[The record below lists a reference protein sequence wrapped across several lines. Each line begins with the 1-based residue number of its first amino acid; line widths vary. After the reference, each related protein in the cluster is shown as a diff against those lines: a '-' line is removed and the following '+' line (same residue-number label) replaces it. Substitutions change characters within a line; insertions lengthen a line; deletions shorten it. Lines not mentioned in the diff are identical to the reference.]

1 MKRITELLSGKIL
14 MGGVLAA
21 LLLVT
26 AQAQG
31 GRLNQQRQ
39 KKLAQQ
45 QAATPAE
52 STTQQ
57 QTEANQPPQNRPKA
71 LPPIGNP
78 RVQAIVLDQFLPRI
92 DLSQQQNVQVR
103 QLRFQHIRKMR
114 TMLDLERVHTR
125 AYDEALFDPTM
136 DQKEIEKRT
145 HQLAEIRTD
154 LLNAQARFFIEL
166 RQILTPEQFAKLRQ
180 LMEEERALRMKNT
193 P

>member
-1 MKRITELLSGKIL
+1 MKRITDLLSGKIL

>member
-1 MKRITELLSGKIL
+1 MKRITELPSGKL
-14 MGGVLAA
+14 LLGGLIAA
-21 LLLVT
+21 LLLATV
-26 AQAQG
+26 QAQG
-31 GRLNQQRQ
+31 GRMNQQRQ

-45 QAATPAE
+45 PAAASTE
-52 STTQQ
+52 STTPS
-57 QTEANQPPQNRPKA
+57 QTESTQPPQNRPNS
-71 LPPIGNP
+71 LPQLANP

-92 DLSQQQNVQVR
+92 DLTPEQTGKVR

-114 TMLDLERVHTR
+114 TMIELERAHTK
-125 AYDEALFDPTM
+125 AYDDALFDPTM

-154 LLNAQARFFIEL
+154 MLNAQARFFIEL

-180 LMEEERALRMKNT
+180 MMEEQRALRMKNM

>member
-1 MKRITELLSGKIL
+1 MKRITELLRGKIL
-14 MGGVLAA
+14 MGGLLAA

-31 GRLNQQRQ
+31 ARLNQQKQ

-45 QAATPAE
+45 SAATPAE

-71 LPPIGNP
+71 LPPRGNP

-114 TMLDLERVHTR
+114 TMLDMERVHTR
-125 AYDEALFDPTM
+125 AYDEALFDPTL
-136 DQKEIEKRT
+136 DQREIEKRT

>member
-1 MKRITELLSGKIL
+1 MKRITDLLSGKIL

-125 AYDEALFDPTM
+125 AYDEALFDPTL

>member
-1 MKRITELLSGKIL
+1 MKRITELPSGKIL
-14 MGGVLAA
+14 LGGLIAA
-21 LLLVT
+21 LLLAA

-31 GRLNQQRQ
+31 AWLNQQRQ

-45 QAATPAE
+45 PATSPAE
-52 STTQQ
+52 STTQS
-57 QTEANQPPQNRPKA
+57 QTESTQPPQNRPKSRPQIA
-71 LPPIGNP
+71 NP

-114 TMLDLERVHTR
+114 TMLDMERVHTR
-125 AYDEALFDPTM
+125 AYDEALFDPTL